1 MVTSACST
9 SLCIVSPFRTGHI
22 SLSVLERL
30 QITAGIDII
39 NQLAPRYR
47 DFIRVVPKEVNLEDH
62 QHTPTEVCKA
72 VFGKCNLTWGVLL
85 IALRALSMNELT
97 LKIEEFFKTRS
108 TRSPIAGGILSVED
122 LEESDEQSEEEEEE
136 DEEEDEEDE
145 EGWEAPWEEPW
156 EEQYEEYGVGGW
168 EEEWKDSE
176 EEEDESEEED
186 DGEEEDIDEW
196 LKDCEST
203 VQSLMELRLKD
214 QQQIETLPEADKL
227 KKQLG
232 LGENLI

>member
-9 SLCIVSPFRTGHI
+9 SLCTVSPFRTGHI

-85 IALRALSMNELT
+85 IVLRALSMNELT
-97 LKIEEFFKTRS
+97 PKIEEFFKTRS
-108 TRSPIAGGILSVED
+108 TRSPIAGGILPVED

-136 DEEEDEEDE
+136 DEEEDA

-168 EEEWKDSE
+168 GEGWKDSE

-186 DGEEEDIDEW
+186 EDSEEEDIDEW
-196 LKDCEST
+196 LKD
-203 VQSLMELRLKD
+203 
-214 QQQIETLPEADKL
+214 
-227 KKQLG
+227 
-232 LGENLI
+232 